1 MARNLGYGHHVE
13 PPEVLSYAIGLFS
26 RLEVV
31 VAVQRRVEA
40 GAWTPDQ
47 VFHLVRTPIAIWK
60 RTTILGVI
68 PLTSTM
74 VHEVP
79 IDIPQI

>member
-47 VFHLVRTPIAIWK
+47 VFHSGSSQNSHSDMETDDHSRCH
-60 RTTILGVI
+60 
-68 PLTSTM
+68 TSHLHHGSRGT
-74 VHEVP
+74 
-79 IDIPQI
+79 D